1 MRVLVVCA
9 VADEGRAVMRHL
21 GEAVATAVGPYRQAA
36 RTLGAADDPIGPA
49 PTTDIITVVSGV
61 GEAAS
66 AAATATALA
75 IDPSIGLVVSAGIAG
90 GISVRAPIGGVVVA
104 DRIVAA
110 DLGAEEPGSPGVRIP
125 LSALGY
131 DGGVV
136 EVPDGLVRRAA
147 AFTDAVVG
155 TILTVSTVTAS
166 EERIK
171 DFTRAHPEA
180 LAEAMEGHGVAVAAS
195 AHGVPMLEVRT
206 ISNPVGVRDPK
217 DWDIEGALDAL
228 ADAMHALLGDG
239 RGTSLAAG
247 A

>member
-9 VADEGRAVMRHL
+9 VAEEARAVMRNL
-21 GEAVATAVGPYRQAA
+21 GDAVATTLGPYRMAA
-36 RTLGAADDPIGPA
+36 RTLTADDDVIGPA
-49 PTTDIITVVSGV
+49 PTSDVVTVVSGV

-110 DLGAEEPGSPGVRIP
+110 DLGAEEPGSPGARIP

-136 EVPDGLVRRAA
+136 TTPEGLVRRAA
-147 AFTDAVVG
+147 AFTGAVVG

-166 EERIK
+166 EQRIM

-180 LAEAMEGHGVAVAAS
+180 LAEAMEGHGVAVAAA
-195 AHGVPMLEVRT
+195 AHGIPMLELRT
-206 ISNPVGVRDPK
+206 ISNPVGVRDPQ

-239 RGTSLAAG
+239 RSTTLAAG